1 MHLKTR
7 EDYLFSYL
15 IKYGYFENLITNGV
29 QNDLKPWWSDK
40 IIIGAIDKVFIL
52 NADYEQNAF
61 TSTVRI
67 SSSSMANPYACI
79 AAGIASLWGPNHG
92 GANEAEVTILE
103 TICSLNKIDEYVE
116 KCKDK
121 KSVMRLMEF
130 KRRVYKNFDPRAVVM
145 KNMAK

>member
-1 MHLKTR
+1 
-7 EDYLFSYL
+7 
-15 IKYGYFENLITNGV
+15 
-29 QNDLKPWWSDK
+29 
-40 IIIGAIDKVFIL
+40 
-52 NADYEQNAF
+52 
-61 TSTVRI
+61 
-67 SSSSMANPYACI
+67 MANPYACI

-92 GANEAEVTILE
+92 GENKAVVTMLE
-103 TICSLNKIDEYVE
+103 TIGSVNKIDEYVE